1 MKISEE
7 SVDIGVLKLIAIF
20 YNRKKIIGLVTILFS
35 IISILISIS
44 SQKKYE
50 SLSIWVP
57 SGEERVQNLGG
68 LAALAGISVGGASEE
83 DFYSDILLSDN
94 MLYALRAEEFL
105 LIDDSKIKVES
116 YIIKNEVLL
125 ENESKV
131 MEILRSY
138 VENNIHFV
146 KGRVLSLRVQTKDPV
161 FSKKLNEFLVN
172 KLVKLSGEIKSKK
185 SIDQRRFLESQN
197 QVYQDSM
204 KRAENRLKAFLLK
217 NRFSETPE
225 LSVLK
230 NRLNRDLDLYS
241 RISSE
246 MRNHLEMAKIEE
258 EKAKEFIVFLQ
269 KPSVNYNPVAPKKKL
284 IVIVSS
290 LLGIII
296 SLIVCLLDEW
306 WKVRGRDDFNI
317 VFKKVN
323 P

>member
-1 MKISEE
+1 
-7 SVDIGVLKLIAIF
+7 
-20 YNRKKIIGLVTILFS
+20 
-35 IISILISIS
+35 
-44 SQKKYE
+44 
-50 SLSIWVP
+50 
-57 SGEERVQNLGG
+57 
-68 LAALAGISVGGASEE
+68 
-83 DFYSDILLSDN
+83 

-125 ENESKV
+125 ENESKI

-161 FSKKLNEFLVN
+161 FSKKLNEFFVN

>member
-20 YNRKKIIGLVTILFS
+20 YNRKKIIGRVTILFS
-35 IISILISIS
+35 IISVLISIS
-44 SQKKYE
+44 LQKKYE
-50 SLSIWVP
+50 SLSIWVS

-68 LAALAGISVGGASEE
+68 LAALAGISVGEASEE
-83 DFYSDILLSDN
+83 DFYSDILLSDD

-105 LIDDSKIKVES
+105 LIDDSKIKIES

-125 ENESKV
+125 ESESKV
-131 MEILRSY
+131 MQILRSY

-185 SIDQRRFLESQN
+185 SIDQRRFLEFQN

>member
-7 SVDIGVLKLIAIF
+7 SADIGVLKLIAIF

-35 IISILISIS
+35 IISVLISIS
-44 SQKKYE
+44 LQKKYE
-50 SLSIWVP
+50 SLSIWVS

-68 LAALAGISVGGASEE
+68 LAALAGISVGEASEE
-83 DFYSDILLSDN
+83 DFYSDILLSDD

-105 LIDDSKIKVES
+105 LIDDSKIKIES

-125 ENESKV
+125 ESESKV
-131 MEILRSY
+131 MQILRSY

-185 SIDQRRFLESQN
+185 SIDQRRFLEFQN